1 MQCKLNLAVTSL
13 PATSGD
19 PHALPHRGSTVAI
32 FQISNVWEDYLTNL
46 NKCAGGLTL
55 VPLYYDALVSME
67 KPALIRQ
74 LLLPGRTDEEYCVL
88 YGMRRNHFVGD
99 RRI

>member
-19 PHALPHRGSTVAI
+19 PHALPHRGSPVDGSNI
-32 FQISNVWEDYLTNL
+32 PNFQRLEDYLTHL

-55 VPLYYDALVSME
+55 VPLCYDALVSME

-74 LLLPGRTDEEYCVL
+74 LLLPGRTDEEYCV
-88 YGMRRNHFVGD
+88 YWGD